1 MTHCP
6 PPLSPPLPLSRLDA
20 VEDEIESIDKQ
31 IRVIEEGFIQ
41 SLIDLQAKA
50 LGILVSTTLPF

>member
-1 MTHCP
+1 M
-6 PPLSPPLPLSRLDA
+6 
-20 VEDEIESIDKQ
+20 EDEIESIDKQ